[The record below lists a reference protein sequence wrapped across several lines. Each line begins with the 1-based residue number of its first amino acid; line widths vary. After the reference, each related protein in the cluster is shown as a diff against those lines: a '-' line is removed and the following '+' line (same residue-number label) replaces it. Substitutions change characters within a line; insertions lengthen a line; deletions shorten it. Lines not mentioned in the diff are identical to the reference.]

1 MQSGTYAIYLRKSRE
16 DIESEKYGEGETL
29 ARHEKILTTL
39 AEKRN
44 LHISKIYREV
54 VSGETISE
62 RKEMQ
67 KLLKD
72 VENEKWTGILVVE
85 VERLARG
92 DTADQGRVSKAF
104 KYSHTKIITPVKTY
118 DPDNEFD
125 EEYFEF
131 GLFMSRRE
139 YKTINRRLQRGR
151 EISVSEGKFVGNIA
165 PFGYDRVKLKDSKGY
180 TLSINRD
187 EAPIIKEIFRLYT
200 FENNTINSVTKK
212 LNDMNLKP
220 RISDEWTISSV
231 KDILSNPTYIGK
243 IVWNRRKQKKKTKNG
258 HIIISRPRNQEYLI
272 YDGLH
277 EPIIDNKTWNLVQEK
292 RKQNTPKVKH
302 NNVIQNPLVGLVFC
316 EKCGKPMQRRP
327 YTKADKPATLMCSN
341 SKCDNISSKLY
352 IVENKIID
360 ALKIWLENHKV
371 DYDIKNNSNSD
382 NNKLIEKSIA
392 ATKKELEKENTKLNK
407 IYDFLENGIY
417 SKEEFI
423 ERSKAI
429 KDNIQN
435 LESKIKE
442 YNSLLQKNDEI
453 QTQKETIIPK
463 LENIIDLYDK
473 LETAEDKN
481 ILLKSIFEKVS
492 YLKTEKA
499 IKKIQ
504 IKLILNYIYILK
516 YLESNIC
523 FLLKGVNSPFS
534 RKQSYPIYIRLC
546 ESLIWRY
553 I

>member
-1 MQSGTYAIYLRKSRE
+1 VQNGTYAIYLRKSRE
-16 DIESEKYGEGETL
+16 DIESEKYGESETL

-44 LHISKIYREV
+44 LTIGKIYREV

-72 VENEKWTGILVVE
+72 VENEKWTGVLVVE

-151 EISVSEGKFVGNIA
+151 EVSVSEGKFVGNIA

-180 TLSINRD
+180 SLSINQN
-187 EAPIIKEIFRLYT
+187 EASIVKEIFRLYA
-200 FENNTINSVTKK
+200 FEGNTINSVVKQ
-212 LNDMNLKP
+212 LNNMNLKP
-220 RISDEWTISSV
+220 RISNEWTISSV
-231 KDILSNPTYIGK
+231 KDILSNPTYVGK

-258 HIIISRPRNQEYLI
+258 HLIISRPRNNEYLI

-277 EPIIDNKTWNLVQEK
+277 EPIIDTETWDLVQEK

-302 NNVIQNPLVGLVFC
+302 NNIVQNPLVGLVFC

-327 YTKADKPATLMCSN
+327 YTKANKPATLMCSN

-352 IVENKIID
+352 IVENKIIE
-360 ALKIWLENHKV
+360 ALKIWLENYKI
-371 DYDIKNNSNSD
+371 DYKIKDNSNIE
-382 NNKLIEKSIA
+382 NNRIIEQSIL
-392 ATKKELEKENTKLNK
+392 ATKKELEKENANLNK

-423 ERSKAI
+423 NRSKS
-429 KDNIQN
+429 KKENIES
-435 LESKIKE
+435 LENKLKE
-442 YNSLLQKNDEI
+442 YTKLLNKNTEM
-453 QTQKETIIPK
+453 QQQKEIIIPK
-463 LENIIDLYDK
+463 LENVIDLYYN
-473 LETAEDKN
+473 LESAEDKN
-481 ILLKSIFEKVS
+481 VLLKSILAKVT

-499 IKKIQ
+499 IKKDSDPTNFE
-504 IKLILNYIYILK
+504 LHIYPK
-516 YLESNIC
+516 V
-523 FLLKGVNSPFS
+523 LKG
-534 RKQSYPIYIRLC
+534 Y
-546 ESLIWRY
+546 
-553 I
+553 

>member
-1 MQSGTYAIYLRKSRE
+1 MQDGTYAIYLRKSRE

-44 LHISKIYREV
+44 LSIDKIYREV

-72 VENEKWTGILVVE
+72 VENEKWTGVLVVE

-165 PFGYDRVKLKDSKGY
+165 PFGYDRIKLKDSKGY
-180 TLSINRD
+180 TLLINQN
-187 EAPIIKEIFRLYT
+187 EAPIVKEIFRLYS
-200 FENNTINSVTKK
+200 FESNTIGSVVKQ

-220 RISDEWTISSV
+220 RISNEWTISSV

-258 HIIISRPRNQEYLI
+258 HLIISRPRNQDYLI

-277 EPIIDNKTWNLVQEK
+277 ESIIDNKTWELVQEK

-302 NNVIQNPLVGLVFC
+302 SNTIQNPLVGLVFC

-327 YTKADKPATLMCSN
+327 YNQANKPPTLMCSN
-341 SKCDNISSKLY
+341 SKCDNVSSKLY
-352 IVENKIID
+352 IVENKIIE
-360 ALKIWLENHKV
+360 ALKIWLENYKV
-371 DYDIKNNSNSD
+371 DYEVKDNSNIE
-382 NNKLIEKSIA
+382 NNKLIEKSIVSL
-392 ATKKELEKENTKLNK
+392 KKELEKENAKLDK
-407 IYDFLENGIY
+407 TYDFLENGIY
-417 SKEEFI
+417 NKEEFI
-423 ERSKAI
+423 NRSKTI

-435 LESKIKE
+435 LERKLQE
-442 YNSLLQKNDEI
+442 YNSLLQKNVEI
-453 QTQKETIIPK
+453 QNQKETMIPK
-463 LENIIDLYDK
+463 LKNVIDLYTK

-481 ILLKSIFEKVS
+481 ILLKSIIAKVT

-499 IKKIQ
+499 IKTDSDPSNFELNIYP
-504 IKLILNYIYILK
+504 KL
-516 YLESNIC
+516 
-523 FLLKGVNSPFS
+523 S
-534 RKQSYPIYIRLC
+534 RI
-546 ESLIWRY
+546 
-553 I
+553 

>member
-1 MQSGTYAIYLRKSRE
+1 MQNGTYAIYLRKSRE
-16 DIESEKYGEGETL
+16 DIESEKYGEDETL

-44 LHISKIYREV
+44 LTIGKIYREV

-67 KLLKD
+67 RLLKD
-72 VENEKWTGILVVE
+72 VENEKWTGVLVVE

-151 EISVSEGKFVGNIA
+151 EVSVSEGKFVGNIA
-165 PFGYDRVKLKDSKGY
+165 PFGYDRIKLKDSKGY
-180 TLSINRD
+180 SLSINQD
-187 EAPIIKEIFRLYT
+187 EAPIVKEIFRLYT
-200 FENNTINSVTKK
+200 FESNTINSVTKQ
-212 LNDMNLKP
+212 LNNMNLKP
-220 RISDEWTISSV
+220 RISNEWTISSV

-258 HIIISRPRNQEYLI
+258 HLIISRPRNNEYLI

-277 EPIIDNKTWNLVQEK
+277 EPIIDIKTWELVQEK
-292 RKQNTPKVKH
+292 RKLNTPKVKH
-302 NNVIQNPLVGLVFC
+302 SHQVQNPLVGLIFC

-327 YTKADKPATLMCSN
+327 YTKADKPTTIMCSN

-360 ALKIWLENHKV
+360 SLKIWLENYKV
-371 DYDIKNNSNSD
+371 NYEIKYNSNTD
-382 NNKLIEKSIA
+382 NGKIIEQSISV
-392 ATKKELEKENTKLNK
+392 TKKGLEKENTKLNK

-417 SKEEFI
+417 SKDEFI
-423 ERSKAI
+423 NRSK
-429 KDNIQN
+429 
-435 LESKIKE
+435 SIKE
-442 YNSLLQKNDEI
+442 NIESLENKLKEYTKLLNKNNEM
-453 QTQKETIIPK
+453 QSQKETIIPK
-463 LENIIDLYDK
+463 LENVIELYYK
-473 LETAEDKN
+473 LESAEDKN
-481 ILLKSIFEKVS
+481 ILLKSILAKIT

-499 IKKIQ
+499 IKKDSDPTNFE
-504 IKLILNYIYILK
+504 LHIYPKIPH
-516 YLESNIC
+516 I
-523 FLLKGVNSPFS
+523 
-534 RKQSYPIYIRLC
+534 
-546 ESLIWRY
+546 
-553 I
+553 

>member
-1 MQSGTYAIYLRKSRE
+1 MQNGTYAIYLRKSRE

-39 AEKRN
+39 ASTRN
-44 LHISKIYREV
+44 LTIGKIYREI

-72 VENEKWTGILVVE
+72 VENEKWNGVLVVE

-151 EISVSEGKFVGNIA
+151 EVSVSEGKFVGNIA
-165 PFGYDRVKLKDSKGY
+165 PFGYDRIKLKDSKGY
-180 TLSINRD
+180 TLSINQD
-187 EAPIIKEIFRLYT
+187 EAPIVKEIFRLYT
-200 FENNTINSVTKK
+200 FESNTINSVAKQ
-212 LNDMNLKP
+212 LNNMNLKP

-258 HIIISRPRNQEYLI
+258 HLIISRPRNKKYLI

-277 EPIIDNKTWNLVQEK
+277 EPIIDNKTWDLVQEK

-302 NNVIQNPLVGLVFC
+302 NNIVQNPLVGLVFC

-327 YTKADKPATLMCSN
+327 YTKANKPDILMCSN

-352 IVENKIID
+352 IVENKIIE
-360 ALKIWLENHKV
+360 ALKIWLENYKI
-371 DYDIKNNSNSD
+371 DYKIKDNSNIE
-382 NNKLIEKSIA
+382 NNRIIEQSIL
-392 ATKKELEKENTKLNK
+392 ATKKELEKENTKINK

-417 SKEEFI
+417 SKDEFI
-423 ERSKAI
+423 NRSNSI
-429 KDNIQN
+429 KEKLENLENKLKEYTELLNKNNEIQN
-435 LESKIKE
+435 
-442 YNSLLQKNDEI
+442 
-453 QTQKETIIPK
+453 QKEILMPK
-463 LENIIDLYDK
+463 LENVIDLYHK

-481 ILLKSIFEKVS
+481 IFLKSILAKVT
-492 YLKTEKA
+492 YLKREKA
-499 IKKIQ
+499 VKRDSDPTNFE
-504 IKLILNYIYILK
+504 LHIYPK
-516 YLESNIC
+516 
-523 FLLKGVNSPFS
+523 FPKF
-534 RKQSYPIYIRLC
+534 
-546 ESLIWRY
+546 
-553 I
+553 

>member
-1 MQSGTYAIYLRKSRE
+1 MQDGTYAIYLRKSRE

-29 ARHEKILTTL
+29 ARHEKILTAL
-39 AEKRN
+39 ASTRN
-44 LHISKIYREV
+44 LTIGKIYREV

-72 VENEKWTGILVVE
+72 VENEKWTGVLVVE

-151 EISVSEGKFVGNIA
+151 EVSVSEGKFVGNIA
-165 PFGYDRVKLKDSKGY
+165 PFGYDRVKLNDSKGY
-180 TLSINRD
+180 TLSINQH
-187 EAPIIKEIFRLYT
+187 EAPIVKEIFRLYT
-200 FENNTINSVTKK
+200 FESNSINSVAKQ
-212 LNDMNLKP
+212 LNNMDLKP

-258 HIIISRPRNQEYLI
+258 HLIISRPRNNEYLI

-277 EPIIDNKTWNLVQEK
+277 EPIIDTKTWDLVQEK

-302 NNVIQNPLVGLVFC
+302 SNIVQNPLVGLVFC

-352 IVENKIID
+352 IVENKIIES
-360 ALKIWLENHKV
+360 LKIWLENYKV
-371 DYDIKNNSNSD
+371 NYDIENNLNTGSNT
-382 NNKLIEKSIA
+382 LIEQSIIT
-392 ATKKELEKENTKLNK
+392 TKKELEKENTKLNK

-417 SKEEFI
+417 SKDEFI
-423 ERSKAI
+423 NRSKSI
-429 KDNIQN
+429 KEKIESLENKLKEYAELLNKNIEIQN
-435 LESKIKE
+435 
-442 YNSLLQKNDEI
+442 
-453 QTQKETIIPK
+453 QKETMIPK
-463 LENIIDLYDK
+463 LENVIDLYSK
-473 LETAEDKN
+473 LESAEDKS
-481 ILLKSIFEKVS
+481 ILLKSILAKVT

-499 IKKIQ
+499 IKKDSDPTNFE
-504 IKLILNYIYILK
+504 LHIYPKTPKI
-516 YLESNIC
+516 
-523 FLLKGVNSPFS
+523 
-534 RKQSYPIYIRLC
+534 
-546 ESLIWRY
+546 
-553 I
+553 

>member
-1 MQSGTYAIYLRKSRE
+1 MQDGTYAIYLRKSRE

-39 AEKRN
+39 ASTRN
-44 LHISKIYREV
+44 LTIGKIYREV

-72 VENEKWTGILVVE
+72 VENEKWTGVLVVE

-92 DTADQGRVSKAF
+92 DTADQAKVSQAF

-165 PFGYDRVKLKDSKGY
+165 PFGYDRVKLNDTKGY
-180 TLSINRD
+180 TLSINQD
-187 EAPIIKEIFRLYT
+187 EAPIVKEIFRLYS
-200 FENNTINSVTKK
+200 FGSNTINSVARQ
-212 LNDMNLKP
+212 LNAINLKP
-220 RISDEWTISSV
+220 RLSDEWTISSV

-258 HIIISRPRNQEYLI
+258 HLIISRPRNQEYLI

-277 EPIIDNKTWNLVQEK
+277 EPIIDTKTWELVQEK

-302 NNVIQNPLVGLVFC
+302 SNIVQNPLVGLVFC
-316 EKCGKPMQRRP
+316 EKCGKSMQRRP
-327 YTKADKPATLMCSN
+327 YTKPDKPATLMCSN
-341 SKCDNISSKLY
+341 SKCDNVSSKLY
-352 IVENKIID
+352 IVENKIIET
-360 ALKIWLENHKV
+360 LKIWLKNYKV
-371 DYDIKNNSNSD
+371 NYEIKDNLNIE
-382 NNKLIEKSIA
+382 NNKIIEQSIS
-392 ATKKELEKENTKLNK
+392 ATQKEMEKENTKLNK

-417 SKEEFI
+417 SKDEFI
-423 ERSKAI
+423 NRSKSI
-429 KDNIQN
+429 KDNIES
-435 LESKIKE
+435 LENKLKE
-442 YNSLLQKNDEI
+442 YTELLNKNTEM
-453 QTQKETIIPK
+453 QQQKETMIPK
-463 LENIIDLYDK
+463 LENVIDLYYK
-473 LETAEDKN
+473 LESAEDKN
-481 ILLKSIFEKVS
+481 ILLKSILAKVT

-499 IKKIQ
+499 IKKDSDPTNFE
-504 IKLILNYIYILK
+504 LHIYPKI
-516 YLESNIC
+516 
-523 FLLKGVNSPFS
+523 PHT
-534 RKQSYPIYIRLC
+534 
-546 ESLIWRY
+546 
-553 I
+553 

>member
-1 MQSGTYAIYLRKSRE
+1 MQDGTYAIYLRKSRE
-16 DIESEKYGEGETL
+16 DIEAEKYGEGETL

-39 AEKRN
+39 AKKRK

-67 KLLKD
+67 KLLRD
-72 VENEKWTGILVVE
+72 VENEKWTGVLVVE

-151 EISVSEGKFVGNIA
+151 ELSVSEGKFVGNIA
-165 PFGYDRVKLKDSKGY
+165 PFGYDRVKLKNAKGY
-180 TLSINRD
+180 TLSINQD
-187 EAPIIKEIFRLYT
+187 EAPIVKEIFRLYA
-200 FENNTINSVTKK
+200 FENTSINSVAKQLNK
-212 LNDMNLKP
+212 LNLKP
-220 RISDEWTISSV
+220 RIASEWTISSV

-258 HIIISRPRNQEYLI
+258 HLIISRPRNKDYLI

-277 EPIIDNKTWNLVQEK
+277 KPIIDNKTWELVQEK
-292 RKQNTPKVKH
+292 RKQNAPKVKH
-302 NNVIQNPLVGLVFC
+302 DNTIQNPLVGLIFC

-327 YTKADKPATLMCSN
+327 YTQADKPATLMCSN

-352 IVENKIID
+352 IVEDKIID
-360 ALKIWLENHKV
+360 ALKIWLKNYKV
-371 DYDIKNNSNSD
+371 HYSEKNNLNSD
-382 NNKLIEKSIA
+382 KNKIIEKSISI
-392 ATKKELEKENTKLNK
+392 TKKELEKENAKLNK
-407 IYDFLENGIY
+407 IYEFLENGIY
-417 SKEEFI
+417 NNDEFI
-423 ERSKAI
+423 NRSKAI
-429 KDNIQN
+429 KDNIQC
-435 LESKIKE
+435 LESKLEE
-442 YNSLLQKNDEI
+442 YNSLLEKNLDM
-453 QTQKETIIPK
+453 QNQKEIIIPK
-463 LENIIDLYDK
+463 LENVIDLYYN

-481 ILLKSIFEKVS
+481 ILLKSIISKVT

-499 IKKIQ
+499 IKKDSDPTNFELHIFPK
-504 IKLILNYIYILK
+504 IVKL
-516 YLESNIC
+516 
-523 FLLKGVNSPFS
+523 
-534 RKQSYPIYIRLC
+534 
-546 ESLIWRY
+546 
-553 I
+553 

>member
-1 MQSGTYAIYLRKSRE
+1 MQNGTYAIYLRKSRE
-16 DIESEKYGEGETL
+16 DIESEKYGESETL

-44 LHISKIYREV
+44 LTIGKIYREV

-72 VENEKWTGILVVE
+72 VESEKWTGVLVVE

-151 EISVSEGKFVGNIA
+151 EVSVSEGKFVGNIA

-180 TLSINRD
+180 SLSINQN
-187 EAPIIKEIFRLYT
+187 EASIVKEIFRLYA
-200 FENNTINSVTKK
+200 FEGNTINSVAKQ
-212 LNDMNLKP
+212 LNNMNLKP

-258 HIIISRPRNQEYLI
+258 HLIISRPRNQEYLI

-277 EPIIDNKTWNLVQEK
+277 KPIIDIKTWDLVQEK
-292 RKQNTPKVKH
+292 RKQNSPKVKH
-302 NNVIQNPLVGLVFC
+302 SNIVQNPLAGLVFC

-327 YTKADKPATLMCSN
+327 YTKANKLATLMCSN

-352 IVENKIID
+352 IVENKIIE
-360 ALKIWLENHKV
+360 ALKIWLENYKI
-371 DYDIKNNSNSD
+371 DYKIKDNSNIKNNRI
-382 NNKLIEKSIA
+382 IEQSIL
-392 ATKKELEKENTKLNK
+392 ATKKELEKENANLNK

-423 ERSKAI
+423 NRSKS
-429 KDNIQN
+429 KKENIES
-435 LESKIKE
+435 LENKLKE
-442 YNSLLQKNDEI
+442 YTKLLNKNTEM
-453 QTQKETIIPK
+453 QQQKETIIPK
-463 LENIIDLYDK
+463 LENVIDLYYNLK
-473 LETAEDKN
+473 SAEDKN
-481 ILLKSIFEKVS
+481 ILLKSILAKVT
-492 YLKTEKA
+492 YFKTEKA
-499 IKKIQ
+499 IKKDSDPTNFE
-504 IKLILNYIYILK
+504 LHIYPKILK
-516 YLESNIC
+516 GY
-523 FLLKGVNSPFS
+523 
-534 RKQSYPIYIRLC
+534 
-546 ESLIWRY
+546 
-553 I
+553 

>member
-1 MQSGTYAIYLRKSRE
+1 MQDSTYAIYLRKSRE

-72 VENEKWTGILVVE
+72 VENEKWTGVLVVE

-118 DPDNEFD
+118 DPNNEFD

-165 PFGYDRVKLKDSKGY
+165 PFGYDRVKLKDAKGY
-180 TLSINRD
+180 TLSINQD
-187 EAPIIKEIFRLYT
+187 EAPIVKEIFRLYT
-200 FENNTINSVTKK
+200 FENNTINSVARQ

-220 RISDEWTISSV
+220 RIANEWTISSV
-231 KDILSNPTYIGK
+231 KDILSNPTYLGK

-258 HIIISRPRNQEYLI
+258 HLIISRPRNQDYLI

-277 EPIIDNKTWNLVQEK
+277 EPIVDNKTWELVQEK

-302 NNVIQNPLVGLVFC
+302 SHQVQNPLVGLVFC

-327 YTKADKPATLMCSN
+327 YTKADKPATLICSN

-352 IVENKIID
+352 IVENKIIE
-360 ALKIWLENHKV
+360 ALKIWIENYKV
-371 DYDIKNNSNSD
+371 DYEVKDNSNTE
-382 NNKLIEKSIA
+382 NTKIIEKSIA
-392 ATKKELEKENTKLNK
+392 TTKKEVEKENTKLDK

-417 SKEEFI
+417 NKDEFVN
-423 ERSKAI
+423 RSKAI
-429 KDNIQN
+429 KENIES
-435 LESKIKE
+435 LESKLKE
-442 YNSLLQKNDEI
+442 YNSLLQKNIEI
-453 QTQKETIIPK
+453 QSQKENMIPK
-463 LENIIDLYDK
+463 LKNVIDLYDK

-481 ILLKSIFEKVS
+481 ILLKSIISKVT
-492 YLKTEKA
+492 YLKIEKA
-499 IKKIQ
+499 IKKNSDPADFG
-504 IKLILNYIYILK
+504 LYIYPKIPK
-516 YLESNIC
+516 Y
-523 FLLKGVNSPFS
+523 
-534 RKQSYPIYIRLC
+534 
-546 ESLIWRY
+546 
-553 I
+553 

>member
-1 MQSGTYAIYLRKSRE
+1 MQNEIYAIYLRKSRE

-39 AEKRN
+39 AEKRK
-44 LHISKIYREV
+44 LTIGKIYREV

-72 VENEKWTGILVVE
+72 VEDEKWTGVLVVE

-151 EISVSEGKFVGNIA
+151 EVSVSEGKFVGNIA

-180 TLSINRD
+180 SLSINQN
-187 EAPIIKEIFRLYT
+187 EAPIVKEIFRLYA
-200 FENNTINSVTKK
+200 FESNTINSVAKQ

-243 IVWNRRKQKKKTKNG
+243 IVWNRRKQRKKTKNG
-258 HIIISRPRNQEYLI
+258 HLIISRPRNNEYLI

-277 EPIIDNKTWNLVQEK
+277 EPIIDIKTWELVQEK

-302 NNVIQNPLVGLVFC
+302 NSIVQNPLVGLLFC

-327 YTKADKPATLMCSN
+327 YTKADKPATLICSN

-352 IVENKIID
+352 IIENKIIES
-360 ALKIWLENHKV
+360 LKIWLENYKV
-371 DYDIKNNSNSD
+371 NYEIKDDSSTD
-382 NNKLIEKSIA
+382 NNKILEQCILSIQ
-392 ATKKELEKENTKLNK
+392 KELEKENTKLNK

-423 ERSKAI
+423 NRSK
-429 KDNIQN
+429 
-435 LESKIKE
+435 SIKE
-442 YNSLLQKNDEI
+442 NIESLENKLKEYTELLNKNTEM
-453 QTQKETIIPK
+453 QQQKETIIPK
-463 LENIIDLYDK
+463 LKNVIDLYYK
-473 LETAEDKN
+473 LESAEDKN
-481 ILLKSIFEKVS
+481 ILLKSILAKVT
-492 YLKTEKA
+492 YLKAEKS
-499 IKKIQ
+499 IKKNSDPTNFE
-504 IKLILNYIYILK
+504 LHIYPKILK
-516 YLESNIC
+516 T
-523 FLLKGVNSPFS
+523 
-534 RKQSYPIYIRLC
+534 
-546 ESLIWRY
+546 
-553 I
+553 

>member
-1 MQSGTYAIYLRKSRE
+1 MQNGTYAIYLRKSRE

-44 LHISKIYREV
+44 LTIGKIYREV

-72 VENEKWTGILVVE
+72 VENEKWAGVLVVE

-165 PFGYDRVKLKDSKGY
+165 PFGYNRVKLKESKGY
-180 TLSINRD
+180 TLSINQD
-187 EAPIIKEIFRLYT
+187 EAPIVKEIFRLYT
-200 FENNTINSVTKK
+200 FENSTIGSVVKQ
-212 LNDMNLKP
+212 LNNMNLRP
-220 RISDEWTISSV
+220 RISNEWTISSV

-258 HIIISRPRNQEYLI
+258 HLIISRPRNQDYLI

-277 EPIIDNKTWNLVQEK
+277 EPIIDNKTWELAQEK

-302 NNVIQNPLVGLVFC
+302 SNTIRNPLVGLVFC

-341 SKCDNISSKLY
+341 SKCDNVSSKLY
-352 IVENKIID
+352 LVEDKIIEV
-360 ALKIWLENHKV
+360 LRIWLENYKI
-371 DYDIKNNSNSD
+371 DYKIKDSSNID
-382 NNKLIEKSIA
+382 NNKLIQRSIVS
-392 ATKKELEKENTKLNK
+392 TKKELEKENSKLDK

-417 SKEEFI
+417 NKYEFVN
-423 ERSKAI
+423 RSKAI
-429 KDNIQN
+429 KNNIES
-435 LESKIKE
+435 LESKFKE
-442 YNSLLQKNDEI
+442 YNELLNKNYEI
-453 QTQKETIIPK
+453 QNEKEMMIPK
-463 LENIIDLYDK
+463 LEYVIDLYDK

-481 ILLKSIFEKVS
+481 ILLKSIIAKVT
-492 YLKTEKA
+492 YLKIEKA
-499 IKKIQ
+499 IKKDSDPSNFE
-504 IKLILNYIYILK
+504 LHIYPKIPK
-516 YLESNIC
+516 Y
-523 FLLKGVNSPFS
+523 
-534 RKQSYPIYIRLC
+534 
-546 ESLIWRY
+546 
-553 I
+553 

>member
-1 MQSGTYAIYLRKSRE
+1 MQNGIYAIYLRKSRE

-44 LHISKIYREV
+44 LTIGKIYREV

-72 VENEKWTGILVVE
+72 VENEKWNGVLVVE

-180 TLSINRD
+180 SLKINQD
-187 EAPIIKEIFRLYT
+187 EAPIVKEIFRLYT
-200 FENNTINSVTKK
+200 FESNTINSVAKQ
-212 LNDMNLKP
+212 LNNMNLKP

-258 HIIISRPRNQEYLI
+258 HLIISRPRNQDYLI
-272 YDGLH
+272 YNGLH
-277 EPIIDNKTWNLVQEK
+277 EPIIDIKTWNLVQEK
-292 RKQNTPKVKH
+292 MKHNTPKVKH
-302 NNVIQNPLVGLVFC
+302 IHQVQNPLVGLVFC

-327 YTKADKPATLMCSN
+327 YTKAGKPATLICSN

-352 IVENKIID
+352 IVENKIIES
-360 ALKIWLENHKV
+360 LKIWLENYKV
-371 DYDIKNNSNSD
+371 NYEIKNNSSTD
-382 NNKLIEKSIA
+382 NNKILELSISS
-392 ATKKELEKENTKLNK
+392 TKKELEKEVSKLNK

-417 SKEEFI
+417 CKDEFI
-423 ERSKAI
+423 NRSRSL
-429 KDNIQN
+429 KDNIES
-435 LESKIKE
+435 LENKLKNYIELSNKNNEIKQ
-442 YNSLLQKNDEI
+442 QK
-453 QTQKETIIPK
+453 KAMIPK
-463 LENIIDLYDK
+463 LENILDLYPN

-481 ILLKSIFEKVS
+481 ILLKSILAKVT

-499 IKKIQ
+499 IKNDSDPTNFELHIYP
-504 IKLILNYIYILK
+504 KLLK
-516 YLESNIC
+516 Y
-523 FLLKGVNSPFS
+523 
-534 RKQSYPIYIRLC
+534 
-546 ESLIWRY
+546 
-553 I
+553 

>member
-1 MQSGTYAIYLRKSRE
+1 MPNGTYAIYLRKSRE

-39 AEKRN
+39 ASKRN
-44 LHISKIYREV
+44 LSIGKIYREV

-72 VENEKWTGILVVE
+72 VENEKWTGVLVVE

-92 DTADQGRVSKAF
+92 DTSDQGRVSKAF

-139 YKTINRRLQRGR
+139 YKTINRRMQRGR

-180 TLSINRD
+180 TLSINQD
-187 EAPIIKEIFRLYT
+187 EASIVKEIFRLYT
-200 FENNTINSVTKK
+200 FESNTIGSVVKQ
-212 LNDMNLKP
+212 LNALNLKP
-220 RISDEWTISSV
+220 RISDKWSISSV

-258 HIIISRPRNQEYLI
+258 HIIISRPRNTEYLI
-272 YDGLH
+272 FDGLH
-277 EPIIDNKTWNLVQEK
+277 EPIIDNKTWDLVQEK
-292 RKQNTPKVKH
+292 RKQNAPKVKH
-302 NNVIQNPLVGLVFC
+302 NNAIENPLVGLVFC
-316 EKCGKPMQRRP
+316 EKCGKAMQRRP
-327 YTKADKPATLMCSN
+327 YTKADKPATLICSN
-341 SKCDNISSKLY
+341 PKCDNVSSKLY
-352 IVENKIID
+352 IVENKIIE
-360 ALKIWLENHKV
+360 ALKIWLENYKL
-371 DYDIKNNSNSD
+371 DYEIKNNSKSD
-382 NNKLIEKSIA
+382 NNIIEKSIVS
-392 ATKKELEKENTKLNK
+392 TKKELEKQNAKLNK

-417 SKEEFI
+417 SKDEFI
-423 ERSKAI
+423 KRSKTI
-429 KDNIQN
+429 KDNIQS
-435 LESKIKE
+435 LESKLDK
-442 YNSLLQKNDEI
+442 YNSLLQKNTEV
-453 QTQKETIIPK
+453 QSPKENIIPK

-473 LETAEDKN
+473 LENAEDKN
-481 ILLKSIFEKVS
+481 ILLKSIIAKVT

-499 IKKIQ
+499 IKKDSDPTNFE
-504 IKLILNYIYILK
+504 LHIYPK
-516 YLESNIC
+516 VP
-523 FLLKGVNSPFS
+523 KV
-534 RKQSYPIYIRLC
+534 
-546 ESLIWRY
+546 
-553 I
+553 

>member
-1 MQSGTYAIYLRKSRE
+1 MQDGTYAIYLRKSRE
-16 DIESEKYGEGETL
+16 DIEAEKYGEGETL

-39 AEKRN
+39 AKKRK

-67 KLLKD
+67 KLLRD
-72 VENEKWTGILVVE
+72 VENEKWTGVLVVE

-151 EISVSEGKFVGNIA
+151 ELSVSEGKFVGNIA
-165 PFGYDRVKLKDSKGY
+165 PFGYDRVKLKNAKGY
-180 TLSINRD
+180 TLSINQD
-187 EAPIIKEIFRLYT
+187 EAPIVKEIFRLYA
-200 FENNTINSVTKK
+200 FENTSINSVAKQLNK
-212 LNDMNLKP
+212 LNLKP
-220 RISDEWTISSV
+220 RIASEWSISSV

-258 HIIISRPRNQEYLI
+258 HLIISRPRNKDYLI

-277 EPIIDNKTWNLVQEK
+277 EPIIDNKTWELVQEK
-292 RKQNTPKVKH
+292 RKQNAPKVKH
-302 NNVIQNPLVGLVFC
+302 NNTIQNPLVGLIFC

-327 YTKADKPATLMCSN
+327 YTQADKPATLMCSN

-352 IVENKIID
+352 IVEDKIID
-360 ALKIWLENHKV
+360 ALKIW
-371 DYDIKNNSNSD
+371 IKNYKVHYSEKNSLNSN
-382 NNKLIEKSIA
+382 NNKIIEKSISI
-392 ATKKELEKENTKLNK
+392 TKKELEKENTKLNK
-407 IYDFLENGIY
+407 IYEFLENGIY
-417 SKEEFI
+417 NNDEFI
-423 ERSKAI
+423 SRSKTI
-429 KDNIQN
+429 KNNIQC
-435 LESKIKE
+435 LESKLEE
-442 YNSLLQKNDEI
+442 YNSLLQKNLEI
-453 QTQKETIIPK
+453 QNQKEIIIPK
-463 LENIIDLYDK
+463 LENIIDLYYN

-481 ILLKSIFEKVS
+481 IVLKSIISKIT
-492 YLKTEKA
+492 YLKTEKS
-499 IKKIQ
+499 IKKDSDPTNFELHIYPK
-504 IKLILNYIYILK
+504 IAKL
-516 YLESNIC
+516 
-523 FLLKGVNSPFS
+523 
-534 RKQSYPIYIRLC
+534 
-546 ESLIWRY
+546 
-553 I
+553 

>member
-1 MQSGTYAIYLRKSRE
+1 MQNDSTYAIYLRKSRE

-39 AEKRN
+39 ASNRN

-72 VENEKWTGILVVE
+72 VENEKWTGVLVVE

-92 DTADQGRVSKAF
+92 DTADQGRVAKAF
-104 KYSHTKIITPVKTY
+104 KYSHTKIVTPLKTY

-165 PFGYDRVKLKDSKGY
+165 PFGYERVKLKESKGY
-180 TLSINRD
+180 TLSINQD
-187 EAPIIKEIFRLYT
+187 EAPIVKEIFILYA
-200 FENNTINSVTKK
+200 FENNTISSVVKQ
-212 LNDMNLKP
+212 LNAMNLKP
-220 RISDEWTISSV
+220 RISNKWTISSV

-243 IVWNRRKQKKKTKNG
+243 VVWNRRKQKKKTKNG
-258 HIIISRPRNQEYLI
+258 HLIISRPRNQDYLI

-277 EPIIDNKTWNLVQEK
+277 EPIIDTKTWELVQEK
-292 RKQNTPKVKH
+292 RRQNAPKVKH
-302 NNVIQNPLVGLVFC
+302 SHQIQNPLVGTVFC

-327 YTKADKPATLMCSN
+327 YTKAGKPATLICSN
-341 SKCDNISSKLY
+341 PKCDNISSKLY
-352 IVENKIID
+352 VVENKIIE
-360 ALKIWLENHKV
+360 ALKIWLENYKI
-371 DYDIKNNSNSD
+371 DYNINDNSNTE
-382 NNKLIEKSIA
+382 NNKTIEKSIA
-392 ATKKELEKENTKLNK
+392 STKKNLEKENAKLNK

-417 SKEEFI
+417 SQDEFI
-423 ERSKAI
+423 NRSKAI
-429 KDNIQN
+429 KDNILN
-435 LESKIKE
+435 LKNKLNE
-442 YNSLLQKNDEI
+442 YNKLLNKNIKMQNE
-453 QTQKETIIPK
+453 KETMVPRLK
-463 LENIIDLYDK
+463 HIIDLYDK
-473 LETAEDKN
+473 LETAEEKN
-481 ILLKSIFEKVS
+481 ILLKSIIAKIT

-499 IKKIQ
+499 IKKDSSPN
-504 IKLILNYIYILK
+504 KFELHIYPKITK
-516 YLESNIC
+516 Y
-523 FLLKGVNSPFS
+523 
-534 RKQSYPIYIRLC
+534 
-546 ESLIWRY
+546 
-553 I
+553 

>member
-1 MQSGTYAIYLRKSRE
+1 MQNEIYAIYLRKSRE

-39 AEKRN
+39 AEKRK
-44 LHISKIYREV
+44 LTIGKIYREV

-72 VENEKWTGILVVE
+72 VEDEKWTGVLVVE

-151 EISVSEGKFVGNIA
+151 EVSVSEGKFVGNIA

-180 TLSINRD
+180 SLSINQN
-187 EAPIIKEIFRLYT
+187 EAPIVKEIFRLYA
-200 FENNTINSVTKK
+200 FESNTINSVAKQ

-243 IVWNRRKQKKKTKNG
+243 IVWNRRKQRKKTKNG
-258 HIIISRPRNQEYLI
+258 HLIISRPRNNEYLI

-277 EPIIDNKTWNLVQEK
+277 EPIIDIKTWELVQEK

-302 NNVIQNPLVGLVFC
+302 NSIVQNPLVGLLFC

-327 YTKADKPATLMCSN
+327 YTKADKPATLICSN

-352 IVENKIID
+352 IIENKIIES
-360 ALKIWLENHKV
+360 LKIWLENYKV
-371 DYDIKNNSNSD
+371 NYEIKDNSSTD
-382 NNKLIEKSIA
+382 NNKIIEQSIT

-423 ERSKAI
+423 NRSK
-429 KDNIQN
+429 
-435 LESKIKE
+435 SIKE
-442 YNSLLQKNDEI
+442 NIESLENKLKEYTELLNKNTEM
-453 QTQKETIIPK
+453 QQQKETIIPK
-463 LENIIDLYDK
+463 LKNVIDLYYK
-473 LETAEDKN
+473 LESAEDKN
-481 ILLKSIFEKVS
+481 ILLKSILAKVT
-492 YLKTEKA
+492 YLKAEKS
-499 IKKIQ
+499 IKKNSDPTNFE
-504 IKLILNYIYILK
+504 LHIYPKILK
-516 YLESNIC
+516 T
-523 FLLKGVNSPFS
+523 
-534 RKQSYPIYIRLC
+534 
-546 ESLIWRY
+546 
-553 I
+553 

>member
-1 MQSGTYAIYLRKSRE
+1 MQDGTYAIYLRKSRE

-72 VENEKWTGILVVE
+72 VENEKWTGVLVVE

-151 EISVSEGKFVGNIA
+151 EVSVSEGKFVGNIA

-180 TLSINRD
+180 SLSVNQY
-187 EAPIIKEIFRLYT
+187 EAPIVKEIFRLYT
-200 FENNTINSVTKK
+200 FESNTINSVARQ
-212 LNDMNLKP
+212 LNAMNLKP
-220 RISDEWTISSV
+220 RISDEWTVSSI

-258 HIIISRPRNQEYLI
+258 HLIISRPRNQEYSI

-277 EPIIDNKTWNLVQEK
+277 EPIIDNKTWELVQEK

-302 NNVIQNPLVGLVFC
+302 SNQIQNPLVGLVFC

-327 YTKADKPATLMCSN
+327 YTKADKPATLMCSS
-341 SKCDNISSKLY
+341 SKCDNVSSKLY
-352 IVENKIID
+352 IVENKIIE
-360 ALKIWLENHKV
+360 ALKIWLENYKI
-371 DYDIKNNSNSD
+371 DYNINDNSNAE
-382 NNKLIEKSIA
+382 NNKLIEKSIVSA
-392 ATKKELEKENTKLNK
+392 KKELEKENGKLDK

-417 SKEEFI
+417 SKDEFI
-423 ERSKAI
+423 NRSKAI
-429 KDNIQN
+429 KYNIVS
-435 LESKIKE
+435 LESKLKE
-442 YNSLLQKNDEI
+442 YRELLNKNTEI
-453 QTQKETIIPK
+453 QNEKETIIPK
-463 LENIIDLYDK
+463 LENILNLYDK
-473 LETAEDKN
+473 LENAEDKN
-481 ILLKSIFEKVS
+481 ILLKGIIAKIT
-492 YLKTEKA
+492 YLKNAKA
-499 IKKIQ
+499 IKKDSDRTNFELHIYP
-504 IKLILNYIYILK
+504 KLPKI
-516 YLESNIC
+516 
-523 FLLKGVNSPFS
+523 
-534 RKQSYPIYIRLC
+534 
-546 ESLIWRY
+546 
-553 I
+553 

>member
-1 MQSGTYAIYLRKSRE
+1 MQDDIYAIYLRKSRE

-72 VENEKWTGILVVE
+72 VEDQKWTGVLVVE

-180 TLSINRD
+180 TLSINQN
-187 EAPIIKEIFRLYT
+187 ESPIVKEIFRLYT
-200 FENNTINSVTKK
+200 FKNNTIGSVVKK
-212 LNDMNLKP
+212 LNKMNLKP
-220 RISDEWTISSV
+220 RISNEWTISSV

-243 IVWNRRKQKKKTKNG
+243 IVWNRRKQNKKTKNG
-258 HIIISRPRNQEYLI
+258 HLIISRPRNQDYLI

-277 EPIIDNKTWNLVQEK
+277 EPIIDNKTWELVQEK
-292 RKQNTPKVKH
+292 RKQNAPKVKH
-302 NNVIQNPLVGLVFC
+302 NHQVKNSLVGLVFC
-316 EKCGKPMQRRP
+316 KKCGKPMQRRP
-327 YTKADKPATLMCSN
+327 YTQADKPATLMCSN

-352 IVENKIID
+352 IVENKIIE
-360 ALKIWLENHKV
+360 ALKIWLKNYKV
-371 DYDIKNNSNSD
+371 NYKLKDNSNLE
-382 NNKLIEKSIA
+382 NIKLIEKCITS
-392 ATKKELEKENTKLNK
+392 TNKELEKEHTKLTK
-407 IYDFLENGIY
+407 IYNFLENDIY
-417 SKEEFI
+417 NEEEFTN
-423 ERSKAI
+423 RSKAI
-429 KDNIQN
+429 KQNIVN
-435 LESKIKE
+435 LESKLSE
-442 YNSLLQKNDEI
+442 YNKLLNKNNNI
-453 QTQKETIIPK
+453 QNEKETMFSK
-463 LENIIDLYDK
+463 LENVLDLYNK
-473 LETAEDKN
+473 LEIAEDKN
-481 ILLKSIFEKVS
+481 ILLKSIIAKVT
-492 YLKTEKA
+492 YLKIEKA
-499 IKKIQ
+499 ISKSSDPTNFELHIYPKFPKI
-504 IKLILNYIYILK
+504 
-516 YLESNIC
+516 
-523 FLLKGVNSPFS
+523 
-534 RKQSYPIYIRLC
+534 
-546 ESLIWRY
+546 
-553 I
+553 

>member
-1 MQSGTYAIYLRKSRE
+1 MQDGTYAIYLRKSRE

-39 AEKRN
+39 AQKRN
-44 LHISKIYREV
+44 LAIGKIYREV

-72 VENEKWTGILVVE
+72 VENEKWTGVLVVE

-151 EISVSEGKFVGNIA
+151 EVSVSEGKFVGNIA
-165 PFGYDRVKLKDSKGY
+165 PFGYDRIKLKDSKGY
-180 TLSINRD
+180 SLKINQD
-187 EAPIIKEIFRLYT
+187 ESPIVKEIFRLYT
-200 FENNTINSVTKK
+200 FESNSINSVAKQ
-212 LNDMNLKP
+212 LNNLNLKP
-220 RISDEWTISSV
+220 RISDKWSISSV

-258 HIIISRPRNQEYLI
+258 HLIISRPRNQEYSI
-272 YDGLH
+272 YAGLH
-277 EPIIDNKTWNLVQEK
+277 EPIIDTETWDLVQEK
-292 RKQNTPKVKH
+292 RKQNTPKIKH
-302 NNVIQNPLVGLVFC
+302 TNIVQNPLVGLIFC

-327 YTKADKPATLMCSN
+327 YTKANKPATLMCSN
-341 SKCDNISSKLY
+341 SKCDNVSSKLY
-352 IVENKIID
+352 IVENKIIES
-360 ALKIWLENHKV
+360 LKIWIENYKV
-371 DYDIKNNSNSD
+371 NYEIKDNSNIE
-382 NNKLIEKSIA
+382 NNRIIEQSIL
-392 ATKKELEKENTKLNK
+392 ATKKELEKENANLNK

-423 ERSKAI
+423 NRSKS
-429 KDNIQN
+429 KKENIES
-435 LESKIKE
+435 LENKLKE
-442 YNSLLQKNDEI
+442 YTELLNKNTEM
-453 QTQKETIIPK
+453 QQQKETIIPK
-463 LENIIDLYDK
+463 LENVIDLYYK
-473 LETAEDKN
+473 LESAEDKN
-481 ILLKSIFEKVS
+481 ILLKSIIAKVT

-499 IKKIQ
+499 IKKDADPTNFE
-504 IKLILNYIYILK
+504 LHIYPKIPK
-516 YLESNIC
+516 I
-523 FLLKGVNSPFS
+523 
-534 RKQSYPIYIRLC
+534 
-546 ESLIWRY
+546 
-553 I
+553 

>member
-1 MQSGTYAIYLRKSRE
+1 MQNDGTYAIYLRKSRE
-16 DIESEKYGEGETL
+16 DIEAEKYGEGETL

-67 KLLKD
+67 KLLQD
-72 VENEKWTGILVVE
+72 VENEKWTGVLVVE

-151 EISVSEGKFVGNIA
+151 EISVQEGKFVGNIA
-165 PFGYDRVKLKDSKGY
+165 PFGYDRVKLKASKGY
-180 TLSINRD
+180 TLSINQN
-187 EAPIIKEIFRLYT
+187 EAPIVKEIFRLYT
-200 FENNTINSVTKK
+200 FENNTINSVVKQ
-212 LNDMNLKP
+212 LNNMNLKP
-220 RISDEWTISSV
+220 RVSDEWSISSV

-243 IVWNRRKQKKKTKNG
+243 LTWNRRKQKKKTKNG
-258 HIIISRPRNQEYLI
+258 HIIISRPRNQDYLI

-277 EPIIDNKTWNLVQEK
+277 EPIIDNKTWELVQEK

-302 NNVIQNPLVGLVFC
+302 SNVIQNPLVGLVFC
-316 EKCGKPMQRRP
+316 KKCGKPMQRRP
-327 YTKADKPATLMCSN
+327 YNKSGKPETLICSN
-341 SKCDNISSKLY
+341 SKCDNVSSKLY
-352 IVENKIID
+352 IVENKIIE
-360 ALKIWLENHKV
+360 ALKIWLKNYKV
-371 DYDIKNNSNSD
+371 DYKSKVNSISNNNE
-382 NNKLIEKSIA
+382 LIEKSID
-392 ATKKELEKENTKLNK
+392 TIKKELEKENTKLNK
-407 IYDFLENGIY
+407 IFDFLENDIY
-417 SKEEFI
+417 NKNEFI
-423 ERSKAI
+423 NRSKAI
-429 KDNIQN
+429 KDSIKTLQDK
-435 LESKIKE
+435 LKE
-442 YNSLLQKNDEI
+442 YNKILKKTQI
-453 QTQKETIIPK
+453 QNEKETIIPK
-463 LENIIDLYDK
+463 IENVIDLYYK

-481 ILLKSIFEKVS
+481 ILLKSIIAKVT

-499 IKKIQ
+499 IKKESDPTNFE
-504 IKLILNYIYILK
+504 LHIYPKILK
-516 YLESNIC
+516 S
-523 FLLKGVNSPFS
+523 
-534 RKQSYPIYIRLC
+534 
-546 ESLIWRY
+546 
-553 I
+553 